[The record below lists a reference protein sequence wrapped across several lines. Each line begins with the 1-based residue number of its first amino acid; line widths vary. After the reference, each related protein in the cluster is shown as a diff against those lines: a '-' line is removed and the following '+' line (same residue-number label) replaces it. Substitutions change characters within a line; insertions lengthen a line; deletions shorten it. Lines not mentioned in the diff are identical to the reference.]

1 MKPEVFIIQA
11 IKGTSF
17 SYQLGHEKMPEG
29 YFGFVCIMFKKCK
42 KTEQKCNECPTRN
55 GMNKKRQ

>member
-1 MKPEVFIIQA
+1 VKPEVFIIQA

-42 KTEQKCNECPTRN
+42 KTEQKCNECPTAH
-55 GMNKKRQ
+55 